1 MVSMGDLVS
10 IASQIEANGHVFY
23 SDLAQIQQNPELK
36 EFFTRLAEQE
46 RIHQQI
52 FETLAEKTKQSIS
65 ISNWIEDEVSGYL
78 KSFAQ
83 VSIFPTM
90 EKAKQDLT
98 PRQAFEIAINVEKD
112 SIIFY
117 SELLKYAGDER
128 RTIEIIINEE
138 KKHLID
144 LLKVNHEQFG

>member
-1 MVSMGDLVS
+1 MVSMNDLVS
-10 IASQIEANGHVFY
+10 IAAQIEANGQVFY

-46 RIHQQI
+46 RTHQQI
-52 FETLAEKTKQSIS
+52 FKALAQKVEQSVS

-83 VSIFPTM
+83 VSIFPAM
-90 EKAKQDLT
+90 EKAKQNLT
-98 PRQAFEIAINVEKD
+98 LRQAFDIAINVEKD

-128 RTIEIIINEE
+128 KSIEIIINEE